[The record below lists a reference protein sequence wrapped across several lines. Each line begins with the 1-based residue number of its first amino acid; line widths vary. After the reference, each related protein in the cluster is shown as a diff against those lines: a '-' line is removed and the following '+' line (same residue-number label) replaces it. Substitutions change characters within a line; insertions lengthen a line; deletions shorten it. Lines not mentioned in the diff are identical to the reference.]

1 MQSTLD
7 RFGRVVIPKP
17 LRDDLHL
24 APGTALR
31 VEERYGEIVL
41 TPTWEEPALKRKGG
55 LLVFAGQPTGDL
67 LDAVETQRRE
77 RMRKA
82 AAWRSE

>member
-17 LRDDLHL
+17 VRDELHL
-24 APGTALR
+24 TPGTALS
-31 VEERYGEIVL
+31 VEERNGEIVL
-41 TPTWEEPALKRKGG
+41 KPTWEEPSLKRKGG

-67 LDAVETQRRE
+67 LDAVDKHRRE
-77 RMRKA
+77 RLWKA
-82 AAWRSE
+82 AGLET